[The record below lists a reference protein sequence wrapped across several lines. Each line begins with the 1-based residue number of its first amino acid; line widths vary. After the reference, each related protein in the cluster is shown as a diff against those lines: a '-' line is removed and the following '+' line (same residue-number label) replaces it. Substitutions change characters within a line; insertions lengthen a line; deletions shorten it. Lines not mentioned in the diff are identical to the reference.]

1 MKAPVQTLLHG
12 FGAPRRI
19 AALVTL
25 AACLACSFAGF
36 SVWQL
41 REDAISDTRLEIN
54 QLGRVL
60 ATQTERSFADLDA
73 RISDVQ
79 QDIVRADP
87 PTLARLVA
95 RLHASTHFLHGAVLR
110 VREERVSLALSNPD
124 GAENG
129 DDQNDDVIT
138 RIPPA
143 ECARFLAD
151 PPTSGLLLRSGAT
164 LGELTISL
172 TRRLNRSD
180 DTALGCLTASVLV
193 SEFEALFSRAGI
205 QEGFGVSLMSVDGIL
220 IARYPEQI
228 TEAGSKMPTV
238 SGWYSLVKN
247 GGDYHSPG
255 YLGVQGARWASV
267 HKLSSYPLVLNAYR
281 LDSATLARWHHRTI
295 QILLA
300 LLAGMLSSA
309 LLGRELWRQFHALE
323 ASKAEITE
331 IAAALAESQRNLM
344 LESNQTRIT
353 LEHMDQGIMMVDQTG
368 AVVLS
373 NQKVW
378 ELLNMPP
385 EFMATHP
392 KFRDVVA
399 FQQRTGEFHD
409 RTDHL
414 PFLAGTAILA
424 TKEHRYE
431 RQRPNGTV
439 IEVHSIPLEGGG
451 RVRTYTD
458 ITARRQAEQ
467 TLLQTER
474 LRAIGQLSGGVAH
487 DFNNML
493 AVISMNLEMI
503 SDYVASSDEAL
514 ELLAQI
520 QIAVRSGSELSRR
533 LLSFSRQQPLTPQVV
548 DLAELLPPWQDLV
561 SRGLGH
567 GSSLSLKLGPDLLPI
582 RIDRGQLE
590 SALLNLV
597 LNACDAQPNGGK
609 ITISAEQVWIS
620 DATID
625 GLVGDTKPVDGQYV
639 RLEVSDHGDGI
650 APEMVHRVFEP
661 FVTTKPVGQGTG
673 LGLSMVSGFIWQSGG
688 AVALKSVVGQGTSLS
703 LYLPCAINA
712 DIPGVPTPAV

>member
-1 MKAPVQTLLHG
+1 
-12 FGAPRRI
+12 
-19 AALVTL
+19 
-25 AACLACSFAGF
+25 
-36 SVWQL
+36 
-41 REDAISDTRLEIN
+41 
-54 QLGRVL
+54 
-60 ATQTERSFADLDA
+60 
-73 RISDVQ
+73 
-79 QDIVRADP
+79 
-87 PTLARLVA
+87 
-95 RLHASTHFLHGAVLR
+95 
-110 VREERVSLALSNPD
+110 
-124 GAENG
+124 
-129 DDQNDDVIT
+129 
-138 RIPPA
+138 
-143 ECARFLAD
+143 
-151 PPTSGLLLRSGAT
+151 
-164 LGELTISL
+164 
-172 TRRLNRSD
+172 
-180 DTALGCLTASVLV
+180 
-193 SEFEALFSRAGI
+193 
-205 QEGFGVSLMSVDGIL
+205 
-220 IARYPEQI
+220 
-228 TEAGSKMPTV
+228 
-238 SGWYSLVKN
+238 
-247 GGDYHSPG
+247 
-255 YLGVQGARWASV
+255 
-267 HKLSSYPLVLNAYR
+267 
-281 LDSATLARWHHRTI
+281 
-295 QILLA
+295 
-300 LLAGMLSSA
+300 
-309 LLGRELWRQFHALE
+309 
-323 ASKAEITE
+323 
-331 IAAALAESQRNLM
+331 
-344 LESNQTRIT
+344 
-353 LEHMDQGIMMVDQTG
+353 
-368 AVVLS
+368 
-373 NQKVW
+373 
-378 ELLNMPP
+378 MPP